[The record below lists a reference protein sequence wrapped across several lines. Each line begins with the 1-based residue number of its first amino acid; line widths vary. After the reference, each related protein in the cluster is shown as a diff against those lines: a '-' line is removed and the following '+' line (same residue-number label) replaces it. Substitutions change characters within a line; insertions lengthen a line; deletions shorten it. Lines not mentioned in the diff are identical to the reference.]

1 MKKLLFSVLLLS
13 LALAACGGGSDS
25 SGPVDAAKNLVKAL
39 EKLDMEESNK
49 YLCKAQQADMDE
61 LGLDELEA
69 MGIDP
74 DELMD
79 AFMIETSD
87 MEYKEKDKDDDRATV
102 SISGKIEMEFD
113 TDKLKEVF
121 KKMAEAEG
129 QEVSDEELD
138 MIVGMVAGMGSQE
151 VEFEQDVEVIKED
164 GNWVVCDELNMLD
177 ELDMGF

>member
-1 MKKLLFSVLLLS
+1 
-13 LALAACGGGSDS
+13 
-25 SGPVDAAKNLVKAL
+25 
-39 EKLDMEESNK
+39 
-49 YLCKAQQADMDE
+49 
-61 LGLDELEA
+61 
-69 MGIDP
+69 
-74 DELMD
+74 
-79 AFMIETSD
+79 
-87 MEYKEKDKDDDRATV
+87 
-102 SISGKIEMEFD
+102 MEFD